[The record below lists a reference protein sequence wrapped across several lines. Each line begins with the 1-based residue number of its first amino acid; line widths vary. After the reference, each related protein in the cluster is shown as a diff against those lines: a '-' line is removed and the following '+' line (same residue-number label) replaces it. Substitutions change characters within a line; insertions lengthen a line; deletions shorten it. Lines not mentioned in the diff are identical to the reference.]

1 MRKLIVHRERALAC
15 FAMKYHCIVN
25 EDREEFLRCLG
36 EEDASIHLWNSR
48 GYSLRNGERISI
60 PIGEEG
66 CRFFVLACLDGRDI
80 ATETLFV
87 PAGEED
93 AFCTVFTDF
102 DGNKK
107 LGIRA
112 ELNIEQE

>member
-25 EDREEFLRCLG
+25 EDREEFLRRLG

-60 PIGEEG
+60 SMGKEG
-66 CRFFVLACLDGRDI
+66 CSFFVVACLDGRDL
-80 ATETLFV
+80 ATETILI
-87 PAGEED
+87 PPGEED
-93 AFCTVFTDF
+93 AECTVFTDF
-102 DGNKK
+102 DGNRK

-112 ELNIEQE
+112 ELNVKQE